1 MEKIDKL
8 YRAFYDYRRVTEND
22 RELMKDRLLYSKSG
36 AINDSLQSQIY
47 QVKINKD
54 WIEAIEDKLDFIA
67 KAIKED
73 RQFIRTNG
81 EVIPVEKVKC
91 VSKASVRHLAR
102 HSNLISKEPI
112 DDDIMPERLYQEEKL
127 TDYAVYENR
136 FLYMLLVYLKE
147 FIFLRQ
153 TAIKEKISTFIGRLN
168 MDKSVNYE
176 SSELSFKLTL
186 NEKRLDN
193 PLPRLDEE
201 SKALLIRIEDLQTMI
216 NSFLKTPLM
225 QELAKVPMIKPP
237 LVKTNVLRMNN
248 NFKACVALYEYIANY
263 LDDGY
268 EAIPVVK
275 NISPFTPAI
284 ADEIVETISM
294 SSFLTFNYG
303 NDLANFL
310 YERYLKNKKLEE
322 EQKAQEYALR
332 LNALKRKA
340 SENEMS
346 LLEYMLALEKRNS
359 FLELAYLEFIEAR
372 KEIDKLKEEISKLEH
387 DIVLLSAKI
396 DRLEREIDRLNEE
409 IISLKEAYER
419 ELLEQKNSFLAQVD
433 KLCHDYDAQIDE
445 INAMNERELDE
456 LRKSHLLK
464 ITELEENHT
473 EEINE
478 MVEGYQLQINEINR
492 SHEQALDEIHR
503 SYTTRIDYLSL
514 DYQNRLNILQNELV
528 EKSSSLELAKKTY
541 NQDIENVRTSL
552 TIKYNQLD
560 VQSTNKIKELQVA
573 LEKLNDKYEDLNT
586 SHLALQGQIMAVSY
600 LNNEID
606 SNQDFTSKESFNSL
620 ERQYEALRK
629 FYNEK
634 WKEAKRKIR
643 REILK

>member
-22 RELMKDRLLYSKSG
+22 RDLMKDRLLYSKSG

-81 EVIPVEKVKC
+81 EVIPIEKVKR
-91 VSKASVRHLAR
+91 VSKASVSHLAR
-102 HSNLISKEPI
+102 HSNLITKEPI
-112 DDDIMPERLYQEEKL
+112 DDDIKPEKLYQEEKL

-136 FLYMLLVYLKE
+136 FLYMLLIYLKE

-153 TAIKEKISTFIGRLN
+153 TAIKEKISTFIGKLN
-168 MDKSVNYE
+168 MDKSVNYDGA
-176 SSELSFKLTL
+176 ELSFKLTL

-193 PLPRLDEE
+193 PIPRLDDE
-201 SKALLIRIEDLQTMI
+201 SKALLIRMEELQTMI

-225 QELAKVPMIKPP
+225 QELAKVPIIKPP

-268 EAIPVVK
+268 EATPIVK

-284 ADEIVETISM
+284 ADEMVETISM
-294 SSFLTFNYG
+294 SSYLTFNHG
-303 NDLANFL
+303 NNLENYL
-310 YERYLKNKKLEE
+310 YERYLENKKLEE
-322 EQKAQEYALR
+322 EQKAQEHALR

-359 FLELAYLEFIEAR
+359 FLESAYLELIDAR
-372 KEIDKLKEEISKLEH
+372 KKIEELKEEISTLEQR
-387 DIVLLSAKI
+387 IILLNAKI
-396 DRLEREIDRLNEE
+396 DSLCREIDSLHQE
-409 IISLKEAYER
+409 IINLKEAHER
-419 ELLEQKNSFLAQVD
+419 ELLEQKNSFLAQID
-433 KLCHDYDAQIDE
+433 KLCHDYDSQIDE
-445 INAMNERELDE
+445 INAMNEHELDE
-456 LRKSHLLK
+456 LR
-464 ITELEENHT
+464 ENHT
-473 EEINE
+473 IEINE
-478 MVEGYQLQINEINR
+478 LNQNHAQELHEVSEDYQLQINEINI

-503 SYTTRIDYLSL
+503 NYTSKIDYLCL
-514 DYQNRLNILQNELV
+514 DYQKRINMLEANLL

-541 NQDIENVRTSL
+541 DEDIEKVRTAL

-560 VQSTNKIKELQVA
+560 VQSADKIKELQSA
-573 LEKLNDKYEDLNT
+573 LEKLDDKYEALSNNY
-586 SHLALQGQIMAVSY
+586 LALQGQIIAESY
-600 LNNEID
+600 LNNTID
-606 SNQDFTSKESFNSL
+606 PNQEFTTKESFTDL

-634 WKEAKRKIR
+634 WKEAKKKIR